1 MPTPNLPRGV
11 SMGSTRTTWPAHRHS
26 VVGLPLISSGIFRR
40 ISTADPIARGSSVA
54 KKVPLSERFCDSAL
68 RSVEPDFQTRTRR
81 AVFKRWR
88 GEIRCP
94 DTYTCI
100 DASLHQGG
108 TMAQAVICPE

>member
-1 MPTPNLPRGV
+1 
-11 SMGSTRTTWPAHRHS
+11 MGRARTTRPGHRHS
-26 VVGLPLISSGIFRR
+26 VVGLPLITSGILRR
-40 ISTADPIARGSSVA
+40 ISTADPMAIGSSVA

-88 GEIRCP
+88 GEICRS
-94 DTYTCI
+94 DAYTSI
-100 DASLHQGG
+100 DASSHQGG